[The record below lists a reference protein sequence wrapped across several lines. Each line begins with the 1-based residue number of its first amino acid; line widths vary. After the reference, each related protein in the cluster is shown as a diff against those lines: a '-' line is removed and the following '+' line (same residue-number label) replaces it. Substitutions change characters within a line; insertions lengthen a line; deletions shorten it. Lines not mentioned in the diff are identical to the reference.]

1 MDENDALAGFAALS
15 HKDRLRIIRM
25 LVVAGA
31 DGMAAGAIAGA
42 LDDAPPSRV
51 SFHLKE
57 LERAGLVQGRRDG
70 KSIIYSANWPAL
82 SDLVA
87 FLMHDCCQ
95 GLPMQKAL
103 AFVENNLLLL
113 AVVTAALGLLV
124 PSLGMVLESGISP
137 LLALLM
143 LVISL
148 TFDAHAVKL
157 VFRKPSRQL
166 WALGLVYGPMSLAGW
181 LTGRL
186 FFGSGPLAAGQ
197 TLVGT
202 LPTDVSAPLLVLL
215 ARGNVA
221 LAAVLNAVNTVLSPF
236 IVPILFLL
244 LTGIELQ
251 VPIGAIIMELVLI
264 VVLPTVIGV
273 YLRTR
278 YPEAVGRHDGLYPAL
293 GSVLYLLLLLAVVG
307 PNAET
312 ILGYGWFA
320 LLIALAA
327 LTLNLI
333 GYAVG
338 SIAKV
343 FVADRQ
349 ELIAYL
355 FTVSKKEFSIAAAFV
370 AASGLPSEIAVP
382 AAFFA
387 VIQMITSPI
396 AAKILASRGPAL
408 R

>member
-1 MDENDALAGFAALS
+1 M
-15 HKDRLRIIRM
+15 R
-25 LVVAGA
+25 
-31 DGMAAGAIAGA
+31 
-42 LDDAPPSRV
+42 
-51 SFHLKE
+51 
-57 LERAGLVQGRRDG
+57 
-70 KSIIYSANWPAL
+70 
-82 SDLVA
+82 
-87 FLMHDCCQ
+87 
-95 GLPMQKAL
+95 KAL
-103 AFVENNLLLL
+103 AFIENNLLLL
-113 AVVTAALGLLV
+113 AIAVAGLGLLV
-124 PSLGMVLESGISP
+124 PSLGKFLESGISP
-137 LLALLM
+137 LLAALM

-148 TFDAHAVKL
+148 TFDAHAVRL
-157 VFRKPSRQL
+157 VFQKPSRQL
-166 WALGLVYGPMSLAGW
+166 WALGLVYGPMSIAGW

-236 IVPILFLL
+236 IVPLLFLT

-251 VPIGAIIMELVLI
+251 VPVGAIILELVLI
-264 VVLPTVIGV
+264 VVVPTVIGV

-278 YPEAVGRHDGLYPAL
+278 YPTAVGRHDSLYPSI
-293 GSVLYLLLLLAVVG
+293 GSIFYLLLLLAVIG

-312 ILGYGWFA
+312 IIGYGWYA
-320 LLIALAA
+320 IVIALAA

-338 SIAKV
+338 FISKV
-343 FVADRQ
+343 FVTDRQ

-370 AASGLPSEIAVP
+370 VASGLPSEIAVP

-396 AAKILASRGPAL
+396 AAKLLASGRHGEAPAES
-408 R
+408 RA